1 MQVIWDYPV
10 LVAVNGF
17 GEGAVVMSW
26 ALEKWVVRLC
36 WMKMEKGQAAVVA
49 GKEVGQGK
57 MDGGPHA
64 GKKEGS
70 RLGWFGNLADI
81 EFFTFQ
87 IFYRL
92 QTHLSSNQI

>member
-36 WMKMEKGQAAVVA
+36 WLKNGKGPS
-49 GKEVGQGK
+49 GCGGWKR
-57 MDGGPHA
+57 GGPGKNGRRASRRKKRREPA
-64 GKKEGS
+64 GLVWK
-70 RLGWFGNLADI
+70 FGPWPI
-81 EFFTFQ
+81 
-87 IFYRL
+87 
-92 QTHLSSNQI
+92 